1 MIIYFKKKYFIVFT
15 SLVLVII
22 TCPRS
27 SIGYGYKRNED
38 PIITVFKSVIFYGRK
53 DDWARVESDINTIS
67 DRVDDI
73 RNLFDV
79 DLKPRL
85 DAGISQH
92 KFQEV
97 VKAMAN
103 LVFIAIREKFHWNLT
118 EDLRIF
124 GRANVRLRLA
134 EEYYNMLLSGNVRRY
149 DSRNGTK
156 LHDEL
161 FNKFVEARKTLGS
174 LGFLGAG
181 AVRPRPDGFLIITK
195 EIEQTLLLVFPYFES
210 GKEITY

>member
-1 MIIYFKKKYFIVFT
+1 MFFIFFKKKYFILFT
-15 SLVLVII
+15 CFVIVII

-53 DDWARVESDINTIS
+53 NDWARVEADINTIS

-73 RNLFDV
+73 RNIFDV

-97 VKAMAN
+97 IKAMAN
-103 LVFIAIREKFHWNLT
+103 LVFFAIREKFYWNLT
-118 EDLRIF
+118 ENLRIF

-134 EEYYNMLLSGNVRRY
+134 EEYYNLLLSGNVRRY
-149 DSRNGTK
+149 DSHNGTK
-156 LHDEL
+156 NHKDLI
-161 FNKFVEARKTLGS
+161 RKI
-174 LGFLGAG
+174 
-181 AVRPRPDGFLIITK
+181 V
-195 EIEQTLLLVFPYFES
+195 Y
-210 GKEITY
+210 